1 MILAMAIHVVM
12 ADVRADSSG
21 IGDAG
26 MAVDDEGVYLL
37 HLPYHVVS
45 AIPTYIENAGLGAG
59 TNYLGSPVTI
69 ITDMVFEFLAL
80 VATSVIYIVHHIVEL
95 GLGLLGGLSTAIA
108 DTVQGAIDA
117 VVESLSILVDFI
129 IQTVLF
135 ICSGF
140 MESVLLPLSQMWMGY
155 CQGIA
160 YAMSLMLADYESL
173 GYVTIESMR
182 ALTQAFQGDFFWLAF
197 GLATIITAVT
207 LALTVMTSVAG
218 FIVSIALSIAAG
230 FIIQGIFSATVP
242 DGSDA
247 LVNIVSGNMD
257 MDDVNQ
263 SLAVLE
269 GMGVAP
275 ESTDSSTE
283 ANKWRVGFAAG
294 AIGAGLIGAFMGFL
308 SLCQEDSALNALGI
322 IGIIV
327 SVISVS
333 LVLYSLIETDLVA
346 EVVFLGFWT
355 GLLGIGASVLGA
367 KYSAGLAQN
376 LCIFSAILG
385 GASFIMSWGSM
396 QYQA

>member
-1 MILAMAIHVVM
+1 
-12 ADVRADSSG
+12 
-21 IGDAG
+21 
-26 MAVDDEGVYLL
+26 
-37 HLPYHVVS
+37 
-45 AIPTYIENAGLGAG
+45 
-59 TNYLGSPVTI
+59 
-69 ITDMVFEFLAL
+69 
-80 VATSVIYIVHHIVEL
+80 
-95 GLGLLGGLSTAIA
+95 
-108 DTVQGAIDA
+108 VQGAIDA

-129 IQTVLF
+129 IQTVLS

-160 YAMSLMLADYESL
+160 YAMSLMVADYESL
-173 GYVTIESMR
+173 GYVTIDSLR